1 MTYAQG
7 VELERTDKSP
17 QPRGMSLTARVVVGA
32 LAVFVAIT
40 MVQWALTAILS
51 IVKFGLVVAVIIA
64 VGLWVI
70 SAKSSR

>member
-1 MTYAQG
+1 
-7 VELERTDKSP
+7 
-17 QPRGMSLTARVVVGA
+17 MSLSARVVVGA